1 MMFSNVRKLFAL
13 ALIATSIV
21 AAACGND
28 ELSAPPES
36 HEGTLTANASAGW
49 AYASLADSAIVTP
62 AEPATSTEWDVAFN
76 ATRVMLN
83 GGAAGPGGV
92 SAFCICQ
99 NASATDAQVIAMTE
113 ESGLADFE
121 GIDASDIPVEGLFV
135 ADSLIP
141 AFKGWYAGSG
151 AGATAAVG
159 KTYLIRLND
168 DTSFAKLRVIS
179 LASPSAADAGT
190 VRIEYAVQVN
200 AAAAFGA
207 VDTID
212 LPAAGPTMVDLN
224 AGATVTSGT
233 GWDLKVSGW
242 HVLANGGVSG
252 SGKVGVYADT
262 TAFANVT
269 TAVLPA
275 QAYASDAF
283 GGVFAGSPWYRYN
296 IDASAP
302 NHIHPTFNVYLLKRG
317 AEVNKVQLIDYY
329 GPAGETRRITFR
341 FARLTD

>member
-1 MMFSNVRKLFAL
+1 MMRSNARKLLAL
-13 ALIATSIV
+13 ALVATSLGS
-21 AAACGND
+21 AACGND
-28 ELSAPPES
+28 ELTAPPDS
-36 HEGTLTANASAGW
+36 DEGTLTANASAGW

-62 AEPATSTEWDVAFN
+62 ADPATSTGWDVAFN

-83 GGAAGPGGV
+83 GGAAGPGDV

-99 NASATDAQVIAMTE
+99 NAGATDEQVIAMTP
-113 ESGLADFE
+113 ESELADFE
-121 GIDASDIPVEGLFV
+121 GTDAGEIPGADLFV

-151 AGATAAVG
+151 AGAAAEGG
-159 KTYLIRLND
+159 KTYLMRLND
-168 DTSFAKLRVIS
+168 DTSFAKVRVIS
-179 LASPSAADAGT
+179 LTSPGAADAGT

-200 AAAAFGA
+200 AAAPFGA
-207 VDTID
+207 VDTLD

-233 GWDLKVSGW
+233 DWDLKVSGW
-242 HVLANGGVSG
+242 QVLTNGGVSG
-252 SGKVGVYADT
+252 GGKVGVYADT
-262 TAFANVT
+262 TAFADIVT
-269 TAVLPA
+269 AALPA
-275 QAYASDAF
+275 QAYSSDAF

-296 IDASAP
+296 IDPSAP
-302 NHIHPTFNVYLLKRG
+302 NHIHPTFNVYLIKRG
-317 AEVNKVQLIDYY
+317 EAVYKVQLIDYY